1 VGVATTSPWRTL
13 SVVGTAAFNGLTS
26 TATGNAV
33 CITAG
38 KELTDAGGASCT
50 PSSIRFKE
58 NVNTLPEGYALSE
71 LAKLGVVSFDYI
83 NKDPFETNHSYGMI
97 AEEVEKIDKNLVD
110 YGYDGKPVSLH
121 FEKITGLLVQ
131 AVQEQQKQI
140 NDLKTASSS
149 LNNLSVN
156 SANTNIGSSQSLVS
170 NSVTEEQVRAIAS
183 STAMAI
189 VTSELRDA
197 YNLDLIASSTEARL
211 LGSTSFIEKITLAIK
226 NYVKTSSDWA
236 FDKLTVK
243 TGLYEEITANK
254 TTTKELCIEDVCVSK
269 NELKALLDN
278 AHINSINN
286 TTNIINNQINNNS
299 NTNIISST
307 TQNINNTISTTTQ
320 DQNTNQTS
328 EVNNQQINID
338 NNSNTTN
345 STSASTSN
353 QNNEQQNS
361 TNTTTQNTQTIETG
375 TIVQT
380 TNTTTEQVNTTNSSP
395 SSESSSTTSTAPSTS
410 NSESSSSTN

>member
-1 VGVATTSPWRTL
+1 VIGSSTATNLVVNNSGLVGVATTSPWRTL

-156 SANTNIGSSQSLVS
+156 SANTNTLPCANVS
-170 NSVTEEQVRAIAS
+170 FFITVVSISFQN
-183 STAMAI
+183 
-189 VTSELRDA
+189 
-197 YNLDLIASSTEARL
+197 RL
-211 LGSTSFIEKITLAIK
+211 HRSMNRF
-226 NYVKTSSDWA
+226 
-236 FDKLTVK
+236 
-243 TGLYEEITANK
+243 
-254 TTTKELCIEDVCVSK
+254 
-269 NELKALLDN
+269 
-278 AHINSINN
+278 INSRIF
-286 TTNIINNQINNNS
+286 TY
-299 NTNIISST
+299 
-307 TQNINNTISTTTQ
+307 
-320 DQNTNQTS
+320 
-328 EVNNQQINID
+328 INIFFFK
-338 NNSNTTN
+338 T
-345 STSASTSN
+345 
-353 QNNEQQNS
+353 
-361 TNTTTQNTQTIETG
+361 
-375 TIVQT
+375 
-380 TNTTTEQVNTTNSSP
+380 
-395 SSESSSTTSTAPSTS
+395 
-410 NSESSSSTN
+410 